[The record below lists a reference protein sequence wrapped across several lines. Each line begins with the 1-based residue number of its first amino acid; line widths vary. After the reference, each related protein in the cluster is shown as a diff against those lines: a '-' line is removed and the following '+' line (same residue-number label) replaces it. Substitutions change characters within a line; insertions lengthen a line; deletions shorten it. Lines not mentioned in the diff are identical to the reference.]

1 MGTSYLGQMR
11 SKVDNARAMFMC
23 ITFAI
28 LRVSQS
34 ARTSSPEFYSSSH
47 VPPLLW
53 KVGQVSTRA
62 LLFKDDQFVSV
73 FLCALRTAI
82 HVAWLGRT
90 KSSIIQFAALLG
102 SRKEGEV
109 GGKKT
114 GTGQVWMKQKQNLAC
129 TLIHI
134 LPLFHLFVAAKRSL
148 ASNTPLQDHTVLW
161 LAGII
166 FSNCCTVFTLTPS
179 ILSSQLTFLLIVT
192 VQY

>member
-47 VPPLLW
+47 VPPLLR

-73 FLCALRTAI
+73 FLCVCVHSGRLFMWLDLVEQRAALYNLQAQGKKERLKEKKKNRDRTS
-82 HVAWLGRT
+82 VDETKT
-90 KSSIIQFAALLG
+90 KSGLYSNSFTSSFPPLCCSKKVP
-102 SRKEGEV
+102 SR
-109 GGKKT
+109 
-114 GTGQVWMKQKQNLAC
+114 
-129 TLIHI
+129 
-134 LPLFHLFVAAKRSL
+134 
-148 ASNTPLQDHTVLW
+148 
-161 LAGII
+161 
-166 FSNCCTVFTLTPS
+166 
-179 ILSSQLTFLLIVT
+179 
-192 VQY
+192 